1 VIGFIARRLA
11 WGAVSFL
18 VLTLA
23 TFVLF
28 FRIPADPARFVVRN
42 PRASEEELD
51 RARAQLGIDDP
62 VLVQYGRF

>member
-1 VIGFIARRLA
+1 VLTYIVRRLV

-28 FRIPADPARFVVRN
+28 FQIPADPARRI
-42 PRASEEELD
+42 RL
-51 RARAQLGIDDP
+51 R
-62 VLVQYGRF
+62 